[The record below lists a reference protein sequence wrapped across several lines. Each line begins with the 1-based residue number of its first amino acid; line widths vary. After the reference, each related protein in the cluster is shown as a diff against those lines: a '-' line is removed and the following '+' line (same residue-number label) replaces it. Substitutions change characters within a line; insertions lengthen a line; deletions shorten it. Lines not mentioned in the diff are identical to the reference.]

1 MFWFARIL
9 PWPLASLTAAA
20 GLLAATADVNAAAP
34 LPAALPNPIMFV
46 TQFPISSDFAT
57 IGAVFANHRGTMESA
72 GRGGDL
78 YIRYAN
84 GTLRNLTAE
93 AGYGQT
99 GLQGANA
106 IAVRDP
112 DVHWNG
118 TKAVFSMV
126 VGAPNQYQWN
136 AYYWQ
141 LYEITGL
148 GQGQTVTITRVANQ
162 PADYNNVQPTYTSNG
177 DIVFSSDRPRSGERH
192 LYPQHDEYEST
203 ATPTGL
209 WKLTSAGQLTLL
221 QHSPSG
227 SFAPLVDRYGRIIY
241 TRWDHLQRDQQADAG
256 SYGNF
261 NWASEAANAAR
272 LASTA
277 EVFPEPRYNTPTS
290 NAHTLNQFLPWMI
303 NQDGTGEETLNHV
316 GRHELSSYFNRSLP
330 NDPNLREFN
339 PAGRANANPI
349 ENWLQISEDPTVA
362 GRYLAIDALE
372 FDTHASGQ
380 IVAMTAP
387 PGANPGALT
396 VQYLTPRTTRNTYT
410 GVPPASFSGHYR
422 DPLVL
427 ADGQI
432 IAGHSSDPR
441 PAGNDG
447 TRANPNPRYKFRLRT
462 LAMSG
467 GSLLPVAGGE
477 LTGASGIQ
485 KNISYWDP
493 DVRVTYNGPLWEM
506 SPVEVRA
513 RAVPPTPTATLES
526 TEQQLFAETGVL
538 VSAFKDFLKRNDLA
552 LLVMR
557 DATTRDSVDKQQ
569 PFNLRV
575 PGGVQTTGAG
585 GTIYD
590 IAWMQFFQGDQIRG
604 IGGITT
610 PAAGRR
616 VLAQAMHDAD
626 ALRFMP
632 AVTGAPAG
640 STRIASDGSV
650 AALVPAQRALSWQST
665 APNGTPVVRERFWI
679 TAQPGEI
686 RVCDGCHGINQSNQA
701 GGGVAQNSPLALR
714 EMLLHWTQ
722 NVDPLFGSD
731 FD

>member
-1 MFWFARIL
+1 MR
-9 PWPLASLTAAA
+9 PLTCLTMAA
-20 GLLAATADVNAAAP
+20 GISVATLDLGAASP
-34 LPAALPNPIMFV
+34 PPSALPNPVMFV

-57 IGAVFANHRGTMESA
+57 IGSVFANHRGAMDSA

-93 AGYGQT
+93 AGYGSS

-118 TKAVFSMV
+118 SKAVFSMII
-126 VGAPNQYQWN
+126 GAPNQYEWN

-141 LYEITGL
+141 LYEISGL
-148 GQGQTVTITRVANQ
+148 GQGQTVTITHVADQ
-162 PADYNNVQPTYTSNG
+162 PADYNNVQPTYASNG
-177 DIVFSSDRPRSGERH
+177 DIIFSSDRPRSGERH

-209 WKLTSAGQLTLL
+209 WKLATTGQLTLL

-227 SFAPLVDRYGRIIY
+227 SFSPLVDRYGRVLY

-261 NWASEAANAAR
+261 NWASEAANATR

-277 EVFPEPRYNTPTS
+277 EVFPEPRYSTATTNG
-290 NAHTLNQFLPWMI
+290 HTLNQFLPWMI
-303 NQDGTGEETLNHV
+303 NQDGTGEETINHI
-316 GRHELSSYFNRSLP
+316 GRHELTSYFNRSLP
-330 NDPNLREFN
+330 NDPNLREFD
-339 PAGRANANPI
+339 PAGRTNPNPI
-349 ENWLQISEDPTVA
+349 ENWLHMSEDPAVA
-362 GRYLAIDALE
+362 GRYLAIDAPE
-372 FDTHASGQ
+372 FYTHAAGQ
-380 IVAMTAP
+380 IVALTAA
-387 PGANPGALT
+387 PGANASGIT
-396 VQYLTPRTTRNTYT
+396 VQYLTPRTTRATYT

-427 ADGQI
+427 ADGQF
-432 IAGHSSDPR
+432 IAAHSSDPR
-441 PAGNDG
+441 AAGNDG
-447 TRANPNPRYKFRLRT
+447 TRANPNPRYMFRLRT
-462 LAMSG
+462 LAMNG
-467 GSLLPVAGGE
+467 GSLLPIVGGE
-477 LTGASGIQ
+477 LTGANGIQ

-506 SPVEVRA
+506 SPVEVRV
-513 RAVPPTPTATLES
+513 RTVPPTPSAELENP
-526 TEQQLFAETGVL
+526 EQEWFADIGV
-538 VSAFKDFLKRNDLA
+538 VVAEFKDFLKRNDLA
-552 LLVMR
+552 LLVVR

-575 PGGVQTTGAG
+575 PGGVQTTGTDGA
-585 GTIYD
+585 IYD

-604 IGGITT
+604 IGGINT

-632 AVTGAPAG
+632 TVAGAPVG
-640 STRIASDGSV
+640 STRIATDGSV
-650 AALVPAQRALSWQST
+650 AALVPARRALSWQSIS
-665 APNGTPVVRERFWI
+665 PSGTPVVRERFWI

-686 RVCDGCHGINQSNQA
+686 RVCDGCHGINQTNQA

-714 EMLLHWTQ
+714 DMLLHWKQ
-722 NVDPLFGSD
+722 NVDPLFDHG